1 MDGDLETKFCTN
13 CQTHQIKIKGK
24 FYWSGKI
31 KRWKCMHCVKNIFNK
46 NLMKRNIIARHKAE
60 DICAIRTANKAD
72 DVLVK
77 TRIGE
82 EI

>member
-1 MDGDLETKFCTN
+1 MESKFCTG
-13 CQTHQIKIKGK
+13 CQVHQSLASGK
-24 FYWSGKI
+24 YMWSGRI
-31 KRWKCMHCVKNIFNK
+31 KRWRCAQCLKMANTKENMDRRAV
-46 NLMKRNIIARHKAE
+46 ARKQAE

>member
-1 MDGDLETKFCTN
+1 MESKFCTN
-13 CQTHQIKIKGK
+13 CQTHQAVEGGK
-24 FYWSGKI
+24 YLFIGKI
-31 KRWKCMHCVKNIFNK
+31 KRWKCKHCLIKS
-46 NLMKRNIIARHKAE
+46 E

-72 DVLVK
+72 DVPVK

>member
-1 MDGDLETKFCTN
+1 MANTKENMD
-13 CQTHQIKIKGK
+13 
-24 FYWSGKI
+24 
-31 KRWKCMHCVKNIFNK
+31 RRAV
-46 NLMKRNIIARHKAE
+46 ARKQVE

>member
-1 MDGDLETKFCTN
+1 MESKFCTS
-13 CQTHQIKIKGK
+13 CQTSQPLESGR
-24 FYWSGKI
+24 YLWSGRI
-31 KRWKCMHCVKNIFNK
+31 KRWRCAHCLKHADTKENMDRRAV
-46 NLMKRNIIARHKAE
+46 ARKQVE